1 MWDLTPAGKSV
12 PEWLPRLADA
22 VAGEHLNDQGVFE
35 SLSEDSAQVLK
46 DIKAQLDHEPAN
58 NGWVIWGRWF
68 LADRSTR
75 TISPFSKITVPEYIE
90 NRIKENTAESLDEA
104 EQLAV
109 GNAQLLE
116 RIASAKAL
124 LPPKSE
130 QKENEKEDNQ

>member
-1 MWDLTPAGKSV
+1 MPD
-12 PEWLPRLADA
+12 LADA

-35 SLSEDSAQVLK
+35 RLQDSAHLLK
-46 DIKAQLDHEPAN
+46 QIREQLNREFPAN
-58 NGWVIWGRWF
+58 DWVTWGRWF

-109 GNAQLLE
+109 GNPELLK
-116 RIASAKAL
+116 RIAHAKQS
-124 LPPKSE
+124 LPPKRE
-130 QKENEKEDNQ
+130 QENKENEDGD